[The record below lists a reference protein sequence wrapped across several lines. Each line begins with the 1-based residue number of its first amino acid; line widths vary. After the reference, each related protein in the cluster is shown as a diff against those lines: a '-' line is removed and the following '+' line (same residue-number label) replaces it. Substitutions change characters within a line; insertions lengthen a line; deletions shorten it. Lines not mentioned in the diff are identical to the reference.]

1 MSTTA
6 TVSTSIKSTTG
17 RSIDW
22 KHRLIRSW
30 FAALA
35 RVSPRLA
42 GRHAARIFFTPHRR
56 ARIAPG
62 VLGGIRPDEFS
73 VRVDGTRVR
82 GWSYG
87 RGPAILLVHGWGGCA
102 ADWAELAP
110 PLAAAGYRA
119 VLVDLP
125 AHGRSGGRRTAL
137 PDMVRALHAIACELT
152 FGPGDGFIPF
162 EAVVAHSFGGAAAV
176 LAAREGLVARRLVL
190 LNPVGDPMSFA
201 DPVAHA
207 LGLTRE
213 SRAEMRE
220 RIRIRA
226 GGDLSRIDVVRAAAA
241 LTIPGL
247 VIHDADDATVPCAQ
261 GRAIARAWPG
271 ARFATARGLGHRGVL
286 KDPAILATVAS
297 FATGQQVDEPA
308 LAPT

>member
-6 TVSTSIKSTTG
+6 TVSITAKSTTG
-17 RSIDW
+17 RSLNW
-22 KHRLIRSW
+22 KDRLVRAW

-56 ARIAPG
+56 ARTAPG
-62 VLGGIRPDEFS
+62 VLGGVAPEKL
-73 VRVDGTRVR
+73 RVHVGGKAVV

-87 RGPAILLVHGWGGCA
+87 RGPAVLLVHGWGGCA
-102 ADWAELAP
+102 ADWAELVP
-110 PLAAAGYRA
+110 RLVAAGYRA

-125 AHGRSGGRRTAL
+125 AHGQSSGRRTAL
-137 PDMVRALHAIACELT
+137 PDLVRTIHAIACELT
-152 FGPGDGFIPF
+152 FGPDDGFIPF
-162 EAVVAHSFGGAAAV
+162 QAVVAHSFGGAAAV
-176 LAAREGLVARRLVL
+176 LAAREGLLARRMVLV
-190 LNPVGDPMSFA
+190 NPVGDPMSFA
-201 DPVAHA
+201 DPVGHA
-207 LGLTRE
+207 LGLARE

-226 GGDLSRIDVVRAAAA
+226 GGDLSRIDVVRAAAE
-241 LTIPGL
+241 LTVPGL

-271 ARFATARGLGHRGVL
+271 ARFATARGLGHRGAL
-286 KDPAILATVAS
+286 RDPAILAAIAS
-297 FATGQQVDEPA
+297 FATGQQVEEPA
-308 LAPT
+308 IAST

>member
-6 TVSTSIKSTTG
+6 TVSIPTKSTTD
-17 RSIDW
+17 RSLSW
-22 KHRLIRSW
+22 KHRFVRRW

-42 GRHAARIFFTPHRR
+42 GWHAARIFFTPHRR
-56 ARIAPG
+56 TRSAPG
-62 VLGGIRPDEFS
+62 VLAGVRPDGLR
-73 VRVDGTRVR
+73 VRVDGKAVV

-102 ADWAELAP
+102 RDWAELAP
-110 PLAAAGYRA
+110 RLIASGRRV

-125 AHGRSGGRRTAL
+125 AHGVSGGRRTAL
-137 PDMVRALHAIACELT
+137 PDMVRAIHSIACELT
-152 FGPGDGFIPF
+152 FGPDDGFLPF

-176 LAAREGLVARRLVL
+176 LAAREGLLARRMVLV
-190 LNPVGDPMSFA
+190 NPVGDPMSFA

-220 RIRIRA
+220 RIRLRA
-226 GGDLSRIDVVRAAAA
+226 GGDLARIDVVRAAAELA
-241 LTIPGL
+241 IPGL

-271 ARFATARGLGHRGVL
+271 ARFATARGLGHRGAL
-286 KDPAILATVAS
+286 KDPAILAAIAS
-297 FATGQQVDEPA
+297 FITGQPAEEPA
-308 LAPT
+308 LAST